1 MRYPEPARR
10 AVPVAAV
17 LGSVL
22 SIQFGAAFASTL
34 FDRVGAAGTVTLR
47 LVIGAIVL
55 CAVAR
60 PASMARSTTRAAAR
74 RWTRAEWRGVLAL
87 GASLAVMNAF
97 FYEAIARLP
106 LAVAVTIEFLGPL
119 TLAAVLSRR
128 LRDGLWVL
136 LALAGVVLLGVGG
149 NGFDSAALDPLG
161 VACALVA
168 ASGWA
173 WYIVAGSHVA
183 TNLAGTAA
191 LAGATTVAAVAVLPF
206 GVAAGGTELLSPG
219 ILAAGFG
226 VAMLSSV
233 IPYSLEIRALR
244 DLPKGVFAILIAL
257 EPAAAALAGSVV
269 LGQFVDLPAA
279 VGIALVIVAGVGAL
293 RGSRI

>member
-1 MRYPEPARR
+1 MRPWF
-10 AVPVAAV
+10 
-17 LGSVL
+17 L
-22 SIQFGAAFASTL
+22 
-34 FDRVGAAGTVTLR
+34 
-47 LVIGAIVL
+47 
-55 CAVAR
+55 
-60 PASMARSTTRAAAR
+60 
-74 RWTRAEWRGVLAL
+74 AECNYGQVKE
-87 GASLAVMNAF
+87 SQ
-97 FYEAIARLP
+97 YE
-106 LAVAVTIEFLGPL
+106 
-119 TLAAVLSRR
+119 
-128 LRDGLWVL
+128 
-136 LALAGVVLLGVGG
+136 
-149 NGFDSAALDPLG
+149 
-161 VACALVA
+161 
-168 ASGWA
+168 
-173 WYIVAGSHVA
+173 
-183 TNLAGTAA
+183 
-191 LAGATTVAAVAVLPF
+191 VAVLPF

>member
-47 LVIGAIVL
+47 LVLGAIVL
-55 CAVAR
+55 CAVAG
-60 PASMARSTTRAAAR
+60 PASMARSAAQ

-149 NGFDSAALDPLG
+149 DGFDSAALDPLG

-168 ASGWA
+168 AAGWA

-183 TNLAGTAA
+183 TTLAGTAG

-219 ILAAGFG
+219 ILAAGLG
-226 VAMLSSV
+226 VALLSSV